1 MKKKKNV
8 FLTDCEAEVVSPLVN
23 VLLFDSHPFDVMVH
37 ISNWKRSGKLS
48 ELKRY
53 AIYFAVG
60 FLYFVKRKNYAVVV
74 GWQQFY
80 TLIFCFFCS
89 VFSVK
94 KTFVTVALNY
104 TYKEKKGKF
113 SKPYR
118 WFMEKC
124 LSPKYLDYIHV
135 PSESYANQICRE
147 FDFPRDRVVVT
158 TFGILDR
165 YEELSK
171 LSSPEGYKT
180 DGYALAIGR
189 SNRDYDFLIDAW
201 QGIQYPLVI
210 ISDTYAKET
219 SDPNITILRNVA
231 GDESYPW
238 IANCG
243 LMIIPIDDGSICSG
257 DTVLLTAMSLERK
270 IIVTKPSTLAEMY
283 VEDGSNAVLVEKD
296 AAMLKRAVNQILHTE
311 QGNQL
316 GKKARES
323 FLTSFTIESM
333 GRKITHV
340 LDSHAGV
347 SKRN

>member
-1 MKKKKNV
+1 MKQRENAV
-8 FLTDCEAEVVSPLVN
+8 LADCVAEEVQPLVKE
-23 VLLFDSHPFDVMVH
+23 LFFDSQPFNVKVH
-37 ISNWKRSGKLS
+37 IANWKRTGKIS

-53 AIYFAVG
+53 AKYFWVG
-60 FLYFVKRKNYAVVV
+60 FCYFLKRKNYAAVV

-80 TLIFCFFCS
+80 ALIFCFFCA
-89 VFSVK
+89 VFFVK
-94 KTFVTVALNY
+94 KTTVTMALNF
-104 TYKEKKGKF
+104 TYKEKKGKL
-113 SKPYR
+113 SKLYR
-118 WFMEKC
+118 WFMGKC
-124 LSPKYLDYIHV
+124 VSPEYMDYIHV
-135 PSESYANQICRE
+135 LSDNYADQICKE
-147 FDFPRDRVVVT
+147 FNFPRDRIVVT
-158 TFGILDR
+158 SFGTLDR